1 MAKEKIAEQNHK
13 EQKKIQPAELNKEE
27 SNKPNQKSDA
37 EELAEIKDLLLRT
50 QANFENYRKQMQK
63 RMEEMQELAAKDII
77 LSVLPL
83 FDNLE
88 LALKHVDAQ
97 NPDDFIKGVTLIS
110 TQFNAFLEQQE
121 ITTIPTIGN
130 TFDPFL
136 HEAILKAPSGKTE
149 NTILE
154 EYQKGFL
161 MCGKVIR
168 HAKVKVSAGKK
179 EEIKDTEKKDSPKKP
194 LKTE

>member
-1 MAKEKIAEQNHK
+1 MAKEKAKEK
-13 EQKKIQPAELNKEE
+13 TTEQKSEE
-27 SNKPNQKSDA
+27 QQM
-37 EELAEIKDLLLRT
+37 EELKDLLLRT

-63 RMEEMQELAAKDII
+63 RVEEMQEIAAKEII

-88 LALKHVDAQ
+88 LALKHVDTK
-97 NPDDFIKGVTLIS
+97 NPDDFIKGVALIS
-110 TQFNAFLEQQE
+110 TQFNAFLEQKG
-121 ITTIPTIGN
+121 IAIIPTVGE

-136 HEAILKAPSGKTE
+136 HEVILKGPSEKPE

-154 EYQKGFL
+154 EYQKGFF

-179 EEIKDTEKKDSPKKP
+179 EETKEIKEEDSSPKI
-194 LKTE
+194 TQN

>member
-1 MAKEKIAEQNHK
+1 MAKEKAKEK
-13 EQKKIQPAELNKEE
+13 TTEQKSEE
-27 SNKPNQKSDA
+27 QQM
-37 EELAEIKDLLLRT
+37 EELKDLLLRT

-63 RMEEMQELAAKDII
+63 RVEEMQEIAAKEII

-88 LALKHVDAQ
+88 LALKHVDTK
-97 NPDDFIKGVTLIS
+97 NPDDFIKGVALIS
-110 TQFNAFLEQQE
+110 TQFNAFLEQKG
-121 ITTIPTIGN
+121 IAIIPTVGE

-136 HEAILKAPSGKTE
+136 HEVILKAPSENPE

-154 EYQKGFL
+154 EYQKGFF
-161 MCGKVIR
+161 MHGKVIR

-179 EEIKDTEKKDSPKKP
+179 EEIKEIKEEDSSPKI
-194 LKTE
+194 TQN